1 MERIIKFILLEIC
14 IKLEINL
21 QGIYNFECI
30 NAFIQVSDKFS
41 LKSKMLSNAH
51 FEMSET
57 AGAGVI
63 HFKIFQLYIQI
74 NKYF

>member
-1 MERIIKFILLEIC
+1 MERITKFILLEIC
-14 IKLEINL
+14 VKLEINL

-30 NAFIQVSDKFS
+30 NAFIKVSDNFS

-57 AGAGVI
+57 AGAGVMDL
-63 HFKIFQLYIQI
+63 KIF
-74 NKYF
+74 